1 MKFDTIKEACQLWVE
16 RDMNQVPMSVV
27 EKLQAQSD
35 YTDITEITPPSK
47 YDHISIFS
55 GDYAGEDGEI
65 VRCVGDDE
73 YIVEL
78 DSSKYPD
85 PVTVFEDEFEV
96 QRDDGL
102 PMWGTMWEFKD
113 VCDEQWLE
121 NNLQAVANCGFRI
134 YESED
139 YGYLIGIDGA
149 GYDFYEAH
157 WLPLYKARG
166 LHWHKEDK
174 EESENE

>member
-1 MKFDTIKEACQLWVE
+1 MEKNINEEKERRIEEATREWVNGFNAVEQELIKESL
-16 RDMNQVPMSVV
+16 SVNIDNWG
-27 EKLQAQSD
+27 EL
-35 YTDITEITPPSK
+35 TPLVK
-47 YDHISIFS
+47 
-55 GDYAGEDGEI
+55 GDYVVGWSSKGEVNGEIEEVNYEEETAIVDGEEF
-65 VRCVGDDE
+65 DLN
-73 YIVEL
+73 EL
-78 DSSKYPD
+78 EKEQD
-85 PVTVFEDEFEV
+85 F
-96 QRDDGL
+96 L

-113 VCDEQWLE
+113 ICDQTWLE
-121 NNLQAVANCGFRI
+121 DNLQAVADCGFRI

>member
-27 EKLQAQSD
+27 EKLIQVSD
-35 YTDITEITPPSK
+35 YSDITEITPPAE

-113 VCDEQWLE
+113 ICDQQWLE

-157 WLPLYKARG
+157 FCPLYKARG
-166 LHWHKEDK
+166 LHWHE
-174 EESENE
+174 ENEEE